1 MYIILEGKQR
11 SICQNSKNSSAY
23 DTCNKNRFSKKKKEI
38 KKRKELYK
46 KKKKNKNVKPDDNR
60 YTRHICA

>member
-23 DTCNKNRFSKKKKEI
+23 DSCNKKSFFEKKKRRLKKGRNYIKKKKT
-38 KKRKELYK
+38 K
-46 KKKKNKNVKPDDNR
+46 
-60 YTRHICA
+60 T